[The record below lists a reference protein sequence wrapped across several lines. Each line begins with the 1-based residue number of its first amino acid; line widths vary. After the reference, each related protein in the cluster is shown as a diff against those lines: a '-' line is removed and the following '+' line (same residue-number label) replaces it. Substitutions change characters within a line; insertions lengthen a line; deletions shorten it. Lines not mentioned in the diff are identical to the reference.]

1 MDAVY
6 VSGRFVGTEGYSL
19 SSLVR
24 CWGGRGGRREK
35 LADRDGTRKWGLQ
48 GRAPTFADAA
58 YNARQMDK
66 RLIIEHIPRLR
77 RYARA
82 LVGDRYVADDRV
94 QDTLERAW
102 NKFYLWR
109 PGSDLRAWLF
119 TIMHNVFV
127 NQARR
132 RRYEIEQPMDEI
144 PVVPVRATQTEQLEL
159 QDVDRALRSLPA
171 EQREVILLVAVEQM
185 SYDEASRALD
195 IPIGTVM
202 SRLSRA
208 RERMR
213 QLLGGQ
219 TMVPLKAVK

>member
-1 MDAVY
+1 MPGHPIV
-6 VSGRFVGTEGYSL
+6 
-19 SSLVR
+19 
-24 CWGGRGGRREK
+24 
-35 LADRDGTRKWGLQ
+35 
-48 GRAPTFADAA
+48 
-58 YNARQMDK
+58 
-66 RLIIEHIPRLR
+66 EHIPRLR

-82 LVGDRYVADDRV
+82 LVGDRYAADDLV

-119 TIMHNVFV
+119 AIMHNVFV

-132 RRYEIEQPMDEI
+132 RRYEIELPMDEM
-144 PVVPVRATQTEQLEL
+144 PAVAVRATQSEQLEL
-159 QDVDRALRSLPA
+159 HDVDRALHNLPV
-171 EQREVILLVAVEQM
+171 EQREVVLLVVVEQLT
-185 SYDEASRALD
+185 YGEVSRSLD

-208 RERMR
+208 RERLR

-219 TMVPLKAVK
+219 TVVPLKVVK